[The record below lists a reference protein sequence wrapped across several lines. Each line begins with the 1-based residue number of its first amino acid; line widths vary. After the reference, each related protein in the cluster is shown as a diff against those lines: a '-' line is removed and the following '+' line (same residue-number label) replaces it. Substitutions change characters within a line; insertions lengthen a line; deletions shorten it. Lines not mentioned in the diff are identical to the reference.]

1 MAIADEI
8 KKRYGNILEEYD
20 PRQNTPYTIVDPI
33 AGNNNTIDVNTLS
46 EGAVDDLIRQYGG
59 QGQLLGRKSFL
70 QAGRELKEGT
80 EKEEAI
86 NKDTALKQE
95 IERALGQNVDRLY
108 NNAADFAG
116 SAIERQF
123 APTRAKAMSEEAALG
138 RLGSPVSAYTTGR
151 LNDAQANALGDTV
164 RGLATQRAAGETDLA
179 KYLQTVLAGERRAGE
194 EGDRFNQ
201 TFDLNKNQFQSKLN
215 EAAAGR
221 AWDREKFQAEQTQ
234 NREAN
239 EEDLMDKIARG
250 ARTASSVSKAFN
262 DTLGAGGNMAYLS
275 GGGGSSGG
283 DKASGLSTLAKFAFI

>member
-46 EGAVDDLIRQYGG
+46 EGAVDQLIQQYGG

-80 EKEEAI
+80 EKEAAA

-95 IERALGQNVDRLY
+95 IERALGANIDELY

-179 KYLQTVLAGERRAGE
+179 KYLQTALAGERRAGE

-201 TFDLNKNQFQSKLN
+201 TLDLNKNQFQSKLN

-239 EEDLMDKIARG
+239 ETDWMDKINKG
-250 ARTASSVSKAFN
+250 MNV
-262 DTLGAGGNMAYLS
+262 AGGFVNTAANLYGRGS
-275 GGGGSSGG
+275 KGG
-283 DKASGLSTLAKFAFI
+283 LLA